1 MNHLK
6 VIENE
11 LVPVYE
17 TSTGEKVV
25 YGTEL
30 HNVLEVKSKFA
41 DWIKNRLSDCEA
53 TENEDFES
61 FSKILEKGGRPQID
75 YIIKLDT
82 AKEMAMLERNEKGK
96 EVRRYFISVEKKY
109 KHEGIET
116 KNLSP
121 QLQLMQGIL
130 DQLASQEAGIK
141 QANDTSQKAL
151 ETAESI
157 KEVVGLQ
164 LQNWRKDSTGLINKI
179 ALKLGGYE
187 HIKSIREESYKALEQ
202 RINVSLNTRVVNI
215 KKNMAL
221 NGVCRSKIDK
231 INQLDAIDKDKKLI
245 ETYVAIVK
253 EMAIRYGV
261 DVRKE
266 Q

>member
-1 MNHLK
+1 MNQLK

-11 LVPVYE
+11 LVPLYE

-30 HNVLEVKSKFA
+30 HNALEVKSNYRE
-41 DWIKNRLSDCEA
+41 WINRRISDCEA
-53 TENEDFES
+53 IENEDFQGVEIS
-61 FSKILEKGGRPQID
+61 TASGQKQKQH
-75 YIIKLDT
+75 IIKLDT

-109 KHEGIET
+109 KHEVIET

-164 LQNWRKDSTGLINKI
+164 LQNWRKDSTTLINKI

-187 HIKSIREESYKALEQ
+187 NIKSIREESYKALEQ

-221 NGVCRSKIDK
+221 NGVCKSKIDK
-231 INQLDAIDKDKKLI
+231 INQLDAIEKDKKLI
-245 ETYVAIVK
+245 EAYVAIVK

-266 Q
+266 NT